1 MPNPS
6 SSVDLVAW
14 ARINDHTEIQFDV
27 CLGRKVELTIGGPE
41 GLMLDTT
48 ERGLL
53 NLLCAISGALNELE
67 RAYGPA
73 SAA

>member
-6 SSVDLVAW
+6 SVELVAW
-14 ARINDHTEIQFDV
+14 ARVGDQTEIQYMV
-27 CLGRKVELTIGGPE
+27 CLGRNVELTIGGPE

-48 ERGLL
+48 AQGLL
-53 NLLCAISGALNELE
+53 NLLCAVSGALHELE
-67 RAYGPA
+67 RTYGPA

>member
-1 MPNPS
+1 MPNP

-14 ARINDHTEIQFDV
+14 ARVNDQTEIQFEI
-27 CLGRKVELTIGGPE
+27 CLGRNVELTIGGPE
-41 GLMLDTT
+41 GLMVDTT

-53 NLLCAISGALNELE
+53 NLLCAISGALHALE

>member
-1 MPNPS
+1 
-6 SSVDLVAW
+6 
-14 ARINDHTEIQFDV
+14 
-27 CLGRKVELTIGGPE
+27 
-41 GLMLDTT
+41 MLDTT

-67 RAYGPA
+67 RAYGPV